1 VCELRIC
8 KRRMEKKRE
17 KKRKDF
23 ASHKCMQRVTF
34 SLPARCSG
42 GLAVRWCD
50 ACGGA
55 LTHAPISMQCAVT
68 FLTRPTKTAAGR
80 QQCFYLR
87 SFCSPCRLRFAV
99 CCTGNHDYSESK
111 AALHWEKINLFAYDT
126 LRGRTF

>member
-1 VCELRIC
+1 
-8 KRRMEKKRE
+8 MEKKE

-23 ASHKCMQRVTF
+23 ASRKCMQRVTF

-87 SFCSPCRLRFAV
+87 SFRSPCRLRFAV